1 MKGTKHLSFELPAGI
16 DNGDYVISGE
26 GESVPDGA
34 NGDLIIS
41 CLLYTSDAADDTP

>member
-26 GESVPDGA
+26 GESIPGGVS
-34 NGDLIIS
+34 GDLIIRVNVLS
-41 CLLYTSDAADDTP
+41 HSKF